1 MSVDEQYLMVCMLK
15 GMMQDKNYALT
26 ISTVFE
32 DKYFDDPSMSEVFN
46 YTKKHVEEHKS
57 LPDRDIIIN
66 SVSKD
71 IKDDV
76 IALFNDA
83 ESTDFNV
90 SKNYD
95 WLLEETN
102 VYLKD
107 RAIKRAILD
116 GIDLI
121 DSGDNIQQI
130 RTLIENALCKDIK
143 IDIGLNYF
151 DDLSERLKRI
161 FTATDTRVKTY
172 YPTLD
177 DMFNGGYPAYTLNMF
192 IAKVHGHKS
201 NIMSNIISRQI
212 QNGVKVGLASLEMSQ
227 DMYAQRFDANL
238 TNLDINRIYINKTLK
253 GNFVKKIKE
262 IKSNVGDGAL
272 YLKEYP
278 TGKATVNDFRIWL
291 RELGMRD
298 MLPEIFYCDYMQLM
312 KSESS
317 NSGDLYKD
325 GKAISEELRAL
336 GFEFQLPVVS
346 VAQINRAGTFLDFDQ
361 LDMNSISESFG
372 VPATADSMM
381 VQGADEDDMIYQN
394 ELKWKCVKN
403 RLGGMVGNTGKWY
416 YDGRSLKI
424 YDETELDL
432 WISKASESNDE
443 RAIFER
449 EIT

>member
-161 FTATDTRVKTY
+161 FTATDTRIKTY

-403 RLGGMVGNTGKWY
+403 RLGGMVGKTGKWY

>member
-1 MSVDEQYLMVCMLK
+1 MIDEQYLMVCMLK

-32 DKYFDDPSMSEVFN
+32 DKYFDDPSMSEIFT
-46 YTKKHVEEHKS
+46 YTKKHVEEHKV
-57 LPDRDIIIN
+57 LPDMDIVIN

-71 IKDDV
+71 VKDDV
-76 IALFNDA
+76 ISLFNDA
-83 ESTDFNV
+83 DSTDFSV

-102 VYLKD
+102 KYLKD
-107 RAIKRAILD
+107 KAIKRAILD

-130 RTLIENALCKDIK
+130 RNIIENALCKDIK
-143 IDIGLNYF
+143 IDIGLDYF
-151 DDLSERLKRI
+151 IDLSERLKRI
-161 FTATDTRVKTY
+161 LSATDSRVRTY

-177 DMFNGGYPAYTLNMF
+177 DLFNGGYPPYTLNMF
-192 IAKVHGHKS
+192 IAKIHGHKS

-212 QNGVKVGLASLEMSQ
+212 QNGVRVGLASLEMSQ

-253 GNFVKKIKE
+253 SKFLKKIKE
-262 IKSNVGDGAL
+262 IKSNIGDGAL

-298 MLPEIFYCDYMQLM
+298 MLPQIFYCDYISLM
-312 KSESS
+312 KSESN

-336 GFEFQLPVVS
+336 GFEFNLPVVT
-346 VAQINRAGTFLDFDQ
+346 VAQINRSGTFLDFDQ
-361 LDMNSISESFG
+361 LDMNSIGESFG
-372 VPATADSMM
+372 IPATADSMM
-381 VQGADEDDMIYQN
+381 VQGCDEDDMIYQN
-394 ELKWKCVKN
+394 ELKWKCIKN
-403 RLGGMVGNTGKWY
+403 RLGGMVGGTGKWY
-416 YDGRSLKI
+416 YDSRSLKI

-432 WISKASESNDE
+432 WIENATESNDD

-449 EIT
+449 DI

>member
-1 MSVDEQYLMVCMLK
+1 MVDEQYLMICMLK

-32 DKYFDDPSMSEVFN
+32 DKYFDDPSMSEIFTF
-46 YTKKHVEEHKS
+46 TKKHIEEHKT
-57 LPDRDIIIN
+57 LPDKDIVIN

-71 IKDDV
+71 VKDDV
-76 IALFNDA
+76 ITLFNDS

-102 VYLKD
+102 IYLKD

-130 RTLIENALCKDIK
+130 RNIIENALCKDIK
-143 IDIGLNYF
+143 VDIGLDYF
-151 DDLSERLKRI
+151 GDLSERLKRI
-161 FTATDTRVKTY
+161 LTATDLRVKTY

-177 DMFNGGYPAYTLNMF
+177 DLFNGGFPPYTLNMF

-201 NIMSNIISRQI
+201 NIMGNIIARQI
-212 QNGVKVGLASLEMSQ
+212 QHGVKVGLASLEMSQ

-238 TNLDINRIYINKTLK
+238 TNLDLNRIYINKTLK
-253 GNFVKKIKE
+253 GQFLRKIKE
-262 IKSNVGDGAL
+262 VKSNIGDGAL

-298 MLPEIFYCDYMQLM
+298 MLPDIFYCDYISLM
-312 KSESS
+312 KSEYK

-325 GKAISEELRAL
+325 GKAISEEIRAL
-336 GFEFQLPVVS
+336 GFEFNIPAVT
-346 VAQINRAGTFLDFDQ
+346 VAQINRAGTFMDFES
-361 LDMNSISESFG
+361 LDMNSIGESFG
-372 VPATADSMM
+372 IPATADSMI
-381 VQGADEDDMIYQN
+381 VQGCDEDDMIYQN

-403 RLGGMVGNTGKWY
+403 RLGGLVGVTGKWY
-416 YDGRSLKI
+416 HDARSLRI
-424 YDETELDL
+424 YDETELDM
-432 WISKASESNDE
+432 WIQAAQESNDE

-449 EIT
+449 EL